1 MAALTSLSTWDLAV
15 STARLQVSKGTEFL
29 RKVLE
34 HWCVDYE
41 LHSSVLKQALV
52 NQYFTT
58 CSLLHM
64 YVYRGRGLMSHAW
77 HMHGTCRCLEEGLL
91 PSLSFRN
98 MARLYA
104 TARLLE
110 LTLCPS
116 SPDQGMPRL
125 QTVCIDNK
133 TEENLNNLADDLDA
147 KDFDLS
153 PG

>member
-1 MAALTSLSTWDLAV
+1 
-15 STARLQVSKGTEFL
+15 
-29 RKVLE
+29 
-34 HWCVDYE
+34 
-41 LHSSVLKQALV
+41 
-52 NQYFTT
+52 
-58 CSLLHM
+58 
-64 YVYRGRGLMSHAW
+64 MSHAC
-77 HMHGTCRCLEEGLL
+77 HMHVTYRCLEEGLL
-91 PSLSFRN
+91 PSLSYRN

-125 QTVCIDNK
+125 QSVCTDNK

-153 PG
+153 PGEYDNACTCEVTCMYMCIDVAGHLQPHCHWLLELAIVIVSAIAEGQVHVVSHCIATSSNHDN